1 MPFRTTNPMKNQC
14 ISFCA
19 SLLLCATWAMGQQ
32 VGVGTSSPTERL
44 DVNGNVNVRGQLKI
58 NGQGGQP
65 GQVLQMGANGLQQW
79 TSAFGYKNRREY
91 FIDGT
96 FTVPAGVTEI
106 MVIGVGGGGG
116 GAKGGGGA
124 SGSMCL
130 AKVKVVP
137 GNQFNLQPAL
147 RAFGAAAEND
157 NGSDGRNTQVS
168 GPAAF
173 IMVANG
179 GYGASSSY
187 PGDGYYGSAF
197 GDSIVYVETRA
208 GQYGEVTKETYSQRL
223 TNEFVTVRQYGN
235 GGASLLPPYTVQ
247 QGTFFAFNSATLLNV
262 RLIYGSFSRQTH
274 DGSGGA
280 GGNTLDGRWGSAGEA
295 GRVII
300 LW

>member
-1 MPFRTTNPMKNQC
+1 MKNQC

-79 TSAFGYKNRREY
+79 TSAFGYKNRRE
-91 FIDGT
+91 FFSDGT

-106 MVIGVGGGGG
+106 MLIGVGGGGG

-130 AKVKVVP
+130 ARVKVAP
-137 GNQFNLQPAL
+137 GQAFTMQVASSAL
-147 RAFGAAAEND
+147 GAAGEAFDATAGNFT
-157 NGSDGRNTQVS
+157 RVL
-168 GPAAF
+168 GPAGFSLLAR
-173 IMVANG
+173 G
-179 GYGASSSY
+179 GLQATSSFS
-187 PGDGYYGSAF
+187 GDAQKGVIA
-197 GDSIVYVETRA
+197 GDSVVYEEVQSGRSGELTR
-208 GQYGEVTKETYSQRL
+208 ETYMQRL

-235 GGASLLPPYTVQ
+235 GGASLLPPYAVQ
-247 QGTFFAFNSATLLNV
+247 NGTFFTFNTATLLNV
-262 RLIYGSFSRQTH
+262 TILYGNVSRETH

-280 GGNTLDGRWGSAGEA
+280 GGNQGEGRWGGPGEA